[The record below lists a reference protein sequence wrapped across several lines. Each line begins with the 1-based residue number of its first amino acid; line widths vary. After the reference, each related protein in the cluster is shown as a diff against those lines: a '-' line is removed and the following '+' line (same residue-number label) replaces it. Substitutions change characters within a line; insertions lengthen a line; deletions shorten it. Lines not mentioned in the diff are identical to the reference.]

1 MQKHKS
7 ARTNTQGSQNWS
19 WLQRNWRKALRVG
32 IKLRN
37 IVLLALGCS
46 LGALSLGSAAL
57 GGYFLRQVKRPQPQ
71 PFTPHVHA
79 ATDKGE
85 KHHDAENV

>member
-57 GGYFLRQVKRPQPQ
+57 GGYLLRQVKRPQPQ
-71 PFTPHVHA
+71 SFKPHVHA
-79 ATDKGE
+79 ATGKAE
-85 KHHDAENV
+85 TQQNAENV